1 MKTKQFEL
9 RNSKGEYLDSLQA
22 INSFHAVVKYIN
34 NVFDSG
40 KMLTEDLKP
49 MYVDDDLL
57 TDVVNIESMVNGLY
71 NFR

>member
-1 MKTKQFEL
+1 MKVKVFEL
-9 RNSKGEYLDSLQA
+9 RNSKGEYLDDLEA

-49 MYVDDDLL
+49 VYVGNDLL
-57 TDVVNIESMVNGLY
+57 SEVVSIESMVEGLY
-71 NFR
+71 K